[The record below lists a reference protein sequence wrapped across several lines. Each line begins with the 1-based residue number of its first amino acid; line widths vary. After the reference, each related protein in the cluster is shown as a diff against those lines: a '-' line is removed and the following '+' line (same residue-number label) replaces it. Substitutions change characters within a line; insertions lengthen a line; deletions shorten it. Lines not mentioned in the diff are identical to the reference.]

1 MHNARLSLRE
11 GADAKLRL
19 VRGVV
24 ACGALAKLEIR
35 AIAAVP
41 VNLRRLPTNR
51 RHDGEEDHRG
61 EQATDESNRTAADD
75 GVLCIR
81 QSIGCS
87 RCDATRRILELVGSA
102 SKGGLDLKLR
112 RTALLFK
119 PRSEGGGECIVRH
132 AFVLITVFG
141 EENWPAANEQ
151 RWSREQRWPCSDEE
165 GVGRNRA
172 EREQESEARRDGR

>member
-24 ACGALAKLEIR
+24 ACRALAELEIG
-35 AIAAVP
+35 AVAAVP
-41 VNLRRLPTNR
+41 IHLRRLPTNR

-81 QSIGCS
+81 HSVGCS
-87 RCDATRRILELVGSA
+87 LCDAARNISDLFGS
-102 SKGGLDLKLR
+102 SSESGLDLNLR
-112 RTALLFK
+112 RTALLFQ

-132 AFVLITVFG
+132 AFVLITVVRR

-151 RWSREQRWPCSDEE
+151 RWSRERWPRADEE
-165 GVGRNRA
+165 GVGRSGA